1 MRREKTLWI
10 AMMSWLVL
18 TLGAA
23 PAWAI
28 IIPKA
33 TSGYG
38 NPPGLGPCFDA
49 NSSQIGTFTQGTVSV
64 DCGVPTNGVSDTV
77 FSFSFNSSTPAVQ
90 VNSFT
95 VQFPDSLSNVGLND
109 VQFGLVT
116 CAGAPNNLPGCTP
129 TGSNVTFNVPDN
141 SGTVVLDQSNQEVF
155 DFQNFRTSSGPI
167 MLYFD
172 TSNFSSQ
179 ASVVA
184 VATSPV
190 STIPEPSCLLLFGS
204 GLLTGLGYLRH
215 RAGRKSS

>member
-18 TLGAA
+18 TLGAT
-23 PAWAI
+23 PTWAVI
-28 IIPKA
+28 VPKG

-38 NPPGLGPCFDA
+38 QPPALGTCFDA
-49 NSSQIGTFTQGTVSV
+49 NSNPIGTFTQGTVSV
-64 DCGVPTNGVSDTV
+64 DCGLPTNGVSDTV

-90 VNSFT
+90 VDSFT
-95 VQFPDSLSNVGLND
+95 VQFPDSLSNVGLSD
-109 VQFGLVT
+109 VQFGLVQ
-116 CAGAPNNLPGCTP
+116 CSGDGNNLPGCTP
-129 TGSNVTFNVPDN
+129 TSSNVTFNVPDN
-141 SGTVVLDQSNQEVF
+141 SGTVVLDQNNQALF

-172 TSNFSSQ
+172 TSSFGSQ

-184 VATSPV
+184 VATAPV
-190 STIPEPSCLLLFGS
+190 STIPEPSSLLLFGS